1 MPLVFGDCV
10 LDLERRELARA
21 SQVVA
26 VAPQVFDLLV
36 YLLRNRERVV
46 SRDDLLDAVWGGR
59 IVSESTLASHI
70 NAARK
75 AVGDTGQ
82 EQRVIRTVA
91 RKGFRFVDDVR
102 EADSFFTDAG
112 PAASMEPAAAI
123 RFFRPSPPL
132 RCCRS

>member
-21 SQVVA
+21 SATVA

-36 YLLRNRERVV
+36 YLLEHRERVV
-46 SRDDLLDAVWGGR
+46 GKDELLDAVWAGR
-59 IVSESTLASHI
+59 VVSESTLASHI

-75 AVGDTGQ
+75 AVGDSGQ

-91 RKGFRFVDDVR
+91 RKGFRFVDEVR
-102 EADSFFTDAG
+102 EIGQSGNDN
-112 PAASMEPAAAI
+112 AAEAVAPVE
-123 RFFRPSPPL
+123 
-132 RCCRS
+132 